1 MSLIGT
7 AVYSKT
13 PFGIEAI
20 WCHTKNDVV
29 ISGTGKG
36 KKKDDL
42 NSIKQ
47 YEGDYEIT
55 YFDDNAV
62 SLGTYQLIIRYDQ
75 NCYHLKWMEDM
86 KVVYFGIGVELD
98 NKLHFGYRDVIP

>member
-20 WCHTKNDVV
+20 WCHTNNGVV
-29 ISGTGKG
+29 ASGTGKG
-36 KKKDDL
+36 NKKKNL
-42 NSIKQ
+42 NTTQQFES
-47 YEGDYEIT
+47 DYEIT

-62 SLGTYQLIIRYDQ
+62 SLGTYQLTIRYEQ
-75 NCYHLKWMEDM
+75 NAYHLKWIEDM
-86 KVVYFGIGVELD
+86 KVVYVGVGVELD
-98 NKLHFGYRDVIP
+98 NKLHFGYRDA